1 MTDVSL
7 PRVSTDIHTND
18 QAQARL
24 KARYRAEFL
33 FKSLGLGAVLVAAGF
48 LVIFLST
55 IITQAIPAFT
65 QNYVKIA
72 VEMKPETFNPR
83 NASGADLPAA
93 IGAANFDAVVNGAVR
108 AYFPGATDRTA
119 RRALGNLVSSGAPSI
134 LRRQAMANPAWLG
147 TTQEVYLPLDDNA
160 DLYLKGQ
167 TTETVVT
174 RGAGDLTVS
183 GTSGQIE
190 LSSTVANFQPLLAA
204 IKAQLTI
211 VRANLQRDLAGKERV
226 ASGQERDITSLR
238 QAAEAATGTDRERL
252 QGRVETE
259 GRQLAATQ
267 NDITQLRQR
276 IETLTQRIN
285 GADQSET
292 LDNTVSSYLVRI
304 NGGIV
309 KLSQIQNAR
318 ATGEVLIPL
327 ASTNLAAAGAWE
339 IVRIVQTEANRRIT
353 DREIAYLESLKER
366 GLVERRISRE
376 FFFGG
381 ASREAELAGVWVAI
395 VGSFL
400 TLLIT
405 LGLSFPVGVAAAI
418 YLEEF
423 APKNRW
429 TEMIEVN
436 INNLAA
442 VPSIIYGLLGLAVFL
457 NVFGMPRSAPVVGG
471 FVLALMTLPI
481 IIIASRAALRAVPPS
496 VKEAALGVG
505 ASHQQ
510 AVFHHVLP
518 LAMPGILTGTIL
530 GMAHALGETA
540 PLLMI
545 GMVAF
550 VVDSPRGFADA
561 ATLLPVQIFMWAD
574 FPEQAFQNK
583 TAAAIVVLLL
593 FLIVMN
599 AAAVFLRKKFERR
612 W

>member
-7 PRVSTDIHTND
+7 PRIATDLHTND

-24 KARYRAEFL
+24 KARYRAEFI
-33 FKSLGLGAVLVAAGF
+33 FQAIGLGALLVAAGF
-48 LVIFLST
+48 LVIFLTS
-55 IITQAIPAFT
+55 IVGQAIPAFT
-65 QNYVKIA
+65 QNYLKLT
-72 VEMKPETFNPR
+72 VELKREDLNPQ
-83 NASGADLPAA
+83 NASGAALTQA
-93 IGAANFDAVVNGAVR
+93 IGAANFDAMVNGGLR
-108 AYFPGATDRTA
+108 NYFPSATDRTS
-119 RRALGNLVSSGAPSI
+119 RRSLGNIISSGAPSI
-134 LRRQAMANPAWLG
+134 LRRQVMANPAWLG
-147 TTQEVYLPLDDNA
+147 TSQTIYLPLDDSA
-160 DLYLKGQ
+160 DIYLKGQ
-167 TTETVVT
+167 VTPTEVSK
-174 RGAGDLTVS
+174 GQGELGVS
-183 GTSGQIE
+183 GTSGKVQ
-190 LSSTVANFQPLLAA
+190 LSSTVTNFQPLLAA
-204 IKAQLTI
+204 IKAQLNI
-211 VRANLQRDLAGKERV
+211 GLGNLQRDVAGKERV
-226 ASGQERDITSLR
+226 AAGQERDI
-238 QAAEAATGTDRERL
+238 AALSRGLAAASEADRARF

-259 GRQLAATQ
+259 QRQLAATR
-267 NDITQLRQR
+267 NEITQLRER
-276 IETLTQRIN
+276 IAALGARIA
-285 GADQSET
+285 GADRAES
-292 LDNTVSSYLVRI
+292 LDNTVSSYFVRI
-304 NGGIV
+304 NGGVI
-309 KLSQIQNAR
+309 KLTDVQSAN
-318 ATGEVLIPL
+318 ATGDVILPPR
-327 ASTNLAAAGAWE
+327 STDVAKAGDWE
-339 IVRIVQTEANRRIT
+339 IVRVVQPEANRRIS
-353 DREIAYLESLKER
+353 DREIIYADSLRER

-400 TLLIT
+400 TLFVT
-405 LGLSFPVGVAAAI
+405 LGISFPIGVAAAI

-423 APKNRW
+423 APKNRF
-429 TEMIEVN
+429 TEVIEVN

-471 FVLALMTLPI
+471 LVLALMTLPI
-481 IIIASRAALRAVPPS
+481 IIIASRAAIRAVPPS

-550 VVDSPRGFADA
+550 VVDMPHGIADA

-583 TAAAIVVLLL
+583 TAAAIVVLLV

-599 AAAVFLRKKFERR
+599 AAAVLLRKRFERR

>member
-7 PRVSTDIHTND
+7 PRVSTDLHTND

-24 KARYRAEFL
+24 KARYRSEFL
-33 FKSLGLGAVLVAAGF
+33 FQALGLGALLVAAGF

-65 QNYVKIA
+65 QNYLKVS
-72 VEMKPETFNPR
+72 VELKPETFNPQ
-83 NASGADLPAA
+83 NASGAELPAA
-93 IGAANFDAVVNGAVR
+93 IGAANFDAVVNGALR
-108 AYFPGATDRTA
+108 SYFPAATDRTS
-119 RRALGNLVSSGAPSI
+119 RRALGNLISSGAPSI
-134 LRRQAMANPAWLG
+134 LRRQVMANPAWLG
-147 TTQEVYLPLDDNA
+147 TTQSVYLPLDDSA
-160 DLYLKGQ
+160 DLYFKGQ
-167 TTETVVT
+167 TTATEVT
-174 RGAGDLTVS
+174 KGLGELGLS
-183 GTSGQIE
+183 GTSGQVQ
-190 LSSTVANFQPLLAA
+190 LSSTVTNFQPLLAA
-204 IKAQLTI
+204 IKTQLTL
-211 VRANLQRDLAGKERV
+211 VRGNLQRDLAGKERV
-226 ASGQERDITSLR
+226 AAGQERDIAALTRS
-238 QAAEAATGTDRERL
+238 AEAASGADRERL
-252 QGRVETE
+252 QGRAETE
-259 GRQLAATQ
+259 RRQLASTQ

-276 IETLTQRIN
+276 IDTLTQRISR
-285 GADQSET
+285 ADSAET

-309 KLSQIQNAR
+309 KLAQVQGAS
-318 ATGEVLIPL
+318 ATGEVLIPPT
-327 ASTNLAAAGAWE
+327 STNVAKAGDWE
-339 IVRIVQTEANRRIT
+339 VVRIVQAESNRRIT

-405 LGLSFPVGVAAAI
+405 LGLSFPVGVAAAV

-429 TEMIEVN
+429 TEVIEVN

-481 IIIASRAALRAVPPS
+481 IIIASRAAIRAVPPS

-550 VVDSPRGFADA
+550 VVDSPRGITDA

-574 FPEQAFQNK
+574 FPEAAFQNK

-593 FLIVMN
+593 FLIFMN

>member
-7 PRVSTDIHTND
+7 PRVSTDLHTND

-24 KARYRAEFL
+24 KARYRSEFL
-33 FKSLGLGAVLVAAGF
+33 FQALGLGALLVAAGF

-55 IITQAIPAFT
+55 IVTQAIPAFT
-65 QNYVKIA
+65 QHYLKIT
-72 VEMKPETFNPR
+72 VELKPETFNPQ
-83 NASGADLPAA
+83 NATGAALPAA
-93 IGAANFDAVVNGAVR
+93 IGQANFDAAVNGALR
-108 AYFPGATDRTA
+108 SYFPAATDRTS
-119 RRALGNLVSSGAPSI
+119 RRALGNLISSGAPSI
-134 LRRQAMANPAWLG
+134 LRREVMANPAWLG
-147 TTQEVYLPLDDNA
+147 TTQTAYLPLDDSA
-160 DLYLKGQ
+160 DLYFKGQ
-167 TTETVVT
+167 TTDTEVT
-174 RGAGDLTVS
+174 KGRGELGVS
-183 GTSGQIE
+183 GTSGQVQ
-190 LSSTVANFQPLLAA
+190 LSSTVTNFQPLLAA
-204 IKAQLTI
+204 IKTQLTL
-211 VRANLQRDLAGKERV
+211 VRGNLQRDLAGKERV
-226 ASGQERDITSLR
+226 AVGQERDIAALGR
-238 QAAEAATGTDRERL
+238 AAEAATGAERERL

-259 GRQLAATQ
+259 RRQLASTR

-276 IETLTQRIN
+276 IETLTRRIT
-285 GADQSET
+285 GADTAET
-292 LDNTVSSYLVRI
+292 LDNTVSSYLIRI
-304 NGGIV
+304 NGGVV
-309 KLSQIQNAR
+309 KLTQVQSAN
-318 ATGEVLIPL
+318 ATGEVLIPPS
-327 ASTNLAAAGAWE
+327 STTVARAGEWE
-339 IVRIVQTEANRRIT
+339 IVRIVQSESNRRIT

-429 TEMIEVN
+429 TEIIEVN

-457 NVFGMPRSAPVVGG
+457 NIFGMPRSAPVVGG

-481 IIIASRAALRAVPPS
+481 IIIASRAAIRAVPPS

-550 VVDSPRGFADA
+550 VVDSPRSFADA

-593 FLIVMN
+593 FLICMN

>member
-7 PRVSTDIHTND
+7 PRIATDLHTND
-18 QAQARL
+18 QAKGRL
-24 KARYRAEFL
+24 KARYRSEFI
-33 FKSLGLGAVLVAAGF
+33 FQALGLGAVLIAAGF

-65 QNYVKIA
+65 QNYAKLTI
-72 VEMKPETFNPR
+72 ELKKETFNPQ
-83 NASGADLPAA
+83 NATGADLVKA
-93 IGAANFDAVVNGAVR
+93 IDAANFDGITAAAMR
-108 AYFPGATDRTA
+108 SFFPNATDRVA
-119 RRALGNLVSSGAPSI
+119 RRALGNVLSSGAPTA
-134 LRRQAMANPAWLG
+134 LRRQVVANPSWIG
-147 TTQEVYLPLDDNA
+147 TTQTVYLPLDDNA
-160 DLYLKGQ
+160 DLFLKGLLAP
-167 TTETVVT
+167 TDTMK
-174 RGAGDLTVS
+174 GAGDLSLS
-183 GTSGQIE
+183 GTSGQVQ
-190 LSSTVANFQPLLAA
+190 LTATASNFQPLLAA
-204 IKAQLTI
+204 IKAQLIT
-211 VRANLQRDLAGKERV
+211 VRDTLQRDLAGRERV
-226 ASGQERDITSLR
+226 TAGLERDI
-238 QAAEAATGTDRERL
+238 AALVRSVETAGPADRERL
-252 QGRVETE
+252 QGRVESE
-259 GRQLAATQ
+259 RRQLASNQ
-267 NDITQLRQR
+267 NDVAQMRQR
-276 IETLTQRIN
+276 LEQLTQRIAA
-285 GADQSET
+285 ADATES
-292 LDNTVSSYLVRI
+292 LDNTVASYFVKI
-304 NGGIV
+304 NGGII
-309 KLSQIQNAR
+309 KLAR
-318 ATGEVLIPL
+318 IEASSATGEVLVAPT
-327 ASTNLAAAGAWE
+327 SAGTATAGTWE
-339 IVRIVQTEANRRIT
+339 IVRIAQAETNRRLP
-353 DREIAYLESLKER
+353 DREIAFLMAMKER
-366 GLVERRISRE
+366 GLVEQRISRE
-376 FFFGG
+376 FFLGG

-405 LGLSFPVGVAAAI
+405 LGLSFPIGVAAAV

-423 APKNRW
+423 APKNRF
-429 TEMIEVN
+429 TEIIEVN

-481 IIIASRAALRAVPPS
+481 IIIASRAAIRAVPPS

-550 VVDSPRGFADA
+550 VVDAPNSITDA

-574 FPEQAFQNK
+574 FPEQAFQSK
-583 TAAAIVVLLL
+583 TAAAIVVLLV
-593 FLIVMN
+593 FLILMN
-599 AAAVFLRKKFERR
+599 AVAVFLRKKFERR

>member
-72 VEMKPETFNPR
+72 VELKPETFNPR

-93 IGAANFDAVVNGAVR
+93 IGAANYDAVVAGAVR
-108 AYFPGATDRTA
+108 AYFPAATDRTS

-174 RGAGDLTVS
+174 RGAGDLSVS
-183 GTSGQIE
+183 GTTGQIE
-190 LSSTVANFQPLLAA
+190 LSSTIANFQPLLAA
-204 IKAQLTI
+204 IKTQLTI
-211 VRANLQRDLAGKERV
+211 VRATLQRDLAGKERV
-226 ASGQERDITSLR
+226 ASGQERDITALR
-238 QAAEAATGTDRERL
+238 QAAEAATGAARERL

-327 ASTNLAAAGAWE
+327 ASTNVAAPGAWE

>member
-1 MTDVSL
+1 M
-7 PRVSTDIHTND
+7 
-18 QAQARL
+18 
-24 KARYRAEFL
+24 
-33 FKSLGLGAVLVAAGF
+33 
-48 LVIFLST
+48 
-55 IITQAIPAFT
+55 
-65 QNYVKIA
+65 
-72 VEMKPETFNPR
+72 
-83 NASGADLPAA
+83 
-93 IGAANFDAVVNGAVR
+93 
-108 AYFPGATDRTA
+108 
-119 RRALGNLVSSGAPSI
+119 
-134 LRRQAMANPAWLG
+134 
-147 TTQEVYLPLDDNA
+147 
-160 DLYLKGQ
+160 
-167 TTETVVT
+167 
-174 RGAGDLTVS
+174 
-183 GTSGQIE
+183 
-190 LSSTVANFQPLLAA
+190 
-204 IKAQLTI
+204 
-211 VRANLQRDLAGKERV
+211 
-226 ASGQERDITSLR
+226 
-238 QAAEAATGTDRERL
+238 
-252 QGRVETE
+252 
-259 GRQLAATQ
+259 
-267 NDITQLRQR
+267 
-276 IETLTQRIN
+276 
-285 GADQSET
+285 
-292 LDNTVSSYLVRI
+292 
-304 NGGIV
+304 
-309 KLSQIQNAR
+309 
-318 ATGEVLIPL
+318 
-327 ASTNLAAAGAWE
+327 
-339 IVRIVQTEANRRIT
+339 RIVQPGAHRRFS
-353 DREIAYLESLKER
+353 DREIASLASMKER

-381 ASREAELAGVWVAI
+381 ASREAALDGVWVAI

-400 TLLIT
+400 TLIIT

-429 TEMIEVN
+429 TEIIEVN

-457 NVFGMPRSAPVVGG
+457 NIFGMPRSAPVVGG

-481 IIIASRAALRAVPPS
+481 IIIASRAAIRAVPPS

-593 FLIVMN
+593 FLICMN

>member
-7 PRVSTDIHTND
+7 PRIATDLHTND
-18 QAQARL
+18 EAKGRL
-24 KARYRAEFL
+24 KARYRSEFI
-33 FKSLGLGAVLVAAGF
+33 FQALGLGAVLVAAGF

-65 QNYVKIA
+65 QNYVKLT
-72 VEMKPETFNPR
+72 VELKPETFNPQ
-83 NASGADLPAA
+83 NASGADLVKA
-93 IGAANFDAVVNGAVR
+93 IDAANYDGITAAALR
-108 AYFPGATDRTA
+108 AYFPGASDRAA
-119 RRALGNLVSSGAPSI
+119 RRALGNILSSGAPTAM
-134 LRRQAMANPAWLG
+134 RRQVVANPAWIG
-147 TTQEVYLPLDDNA
+147 TTQTFYLPLDDNA
-160 DLYLKGQ
+160 DLFLKGLLAP
-167 TTETVVT
+167 TDTI
-174 RGAGDLTVS
+174 RGQGELSLS
-183 GTSGQIE
+183 GTSGQVQ
-190 LSSTVANFQPLLAA
+190 LSTTSANFQPLLAA
-204 IKAQLTI
+204 IKAQLVINRDTL
-211 VRANLQRDLAGKERV
+211 ARDLAGRERV
-226 ASGQERDITSLR
+226 AAGIERDIASLTR
-238 QAAEAATGTDRERL
+238 SLEAAPANDRERL
-252 QGRVETE
+252 QGRLESE
-259 GRQLAATQ
+259 RRQLASNQ
-267 NDITQLRQR
+267 NDITQMRQR
-276 IETLTQRIN
+276 LEQLGGRIAS
-285 GADQSET
+285 ADTAET
-292 LDNTVSSYLVRI
+292 LDNTVASYFVKI
-304 NGGIV
+304 NGGLI
-309 KLSQIQNAR
+309 KLAQIQASS
-318 ATGEVLIPL
+318 ATGEVLVAP
-327 ASTNLAAAGAWE
+327 TAATPAQAGAWE
-339 IVRIVQTEANRRIT
+339 VVRIAQAETNRRLP
-353 DREIAYLESLKER
+353 DREIAFLMALKER
-366 GLVERRISRE
+366 GAVEQRISRE
-376 FFFGG
+376 FFLGG

-405 LGLSFPVGVAAAI
+405 LGLSFPVGVAAAV

-423 APKNRW
+423 APKNRF
-429 TEMIEVN
+429 TEIIEVN

-496 VKEAALGVG
+496 VKEAALGIG

-550 VVDSPRGFADA
+550 VVDAPSGITDA

-574 FPEQAFQNK
+574 FPEQAFQSK
-583 TAAAIVVLLL
+583 TAAAIVVLLV
-593 FLIVMN
+593 FLILMN

>member
-7 PRVSTDIHTND
+7 PRVSTDLHTND

-24 KARYRAEFL
+24 KARYRSEFL
-33 FKSLGLGAVLVAAGF
+33 FQALGLGALLVAAGF

-65 QNYVKIA
+65 QNYLKVS
-72 VEMKPETFNPR
+72 VELKPETFNPQ
-83 NASGADLPAA
+83 NASGAELPAA
-93 IGAANFDAVVNGAVR
+93 IGAANFDAVVNGALR
-108 AYFPGATDRTA
+108 SYFPAATDRTS
-119 RRALGNLVSSGAPSI
+119 RRALGNLISSGAPSI
-134 LRRQAMANPAWLG
+134 LRRQVMANPAWLG
-147 TTQEVYLPLDDNA
+147 TTQSVYLPLDDSA
-160 DLYLKGQ
+160 DLYFKGQ
-167 TTETVVT
+167 TTATEVT
-174 RGAGDLTVS
+174 KGLGELGLS
-183 GTSGQIE
+183 GTSGQVQ
-190 LSSTVANFQPLLAA
+190 LSSTVTNFQPLLAA
-204 IKAQLTI
+204 IKTQLTL
-211 VRANLQRDLAGKERV
+211 VRGNLQRDLAGKERV
-226 ASGQERDITSLR
+226 AAGQERDIAALTRS
-238 QAAEAATGTDRERL
+238 AEAASGADRERL
-252 QGRVETE
+252 QGRAETE
-259 GRQLAATQ
+259 RRQLASTQ

-276 IETLTQRIN
+276 IDTLTQRISR
-285 GADQSET
+285 ADSAET

-309 KLSQIQNAR
+309 KLAQVQGAS
-318 ATGEVLIPL
+318 ATGEVLIPPTS
-327 ASTNLAAAGAWE
+327 ANVAKAGDWE
-339 IVRIVQTEANRRIT
+339 VVRIVQAESNRRIT

-405 LGLSFPVGVAAAI
+405 LGLSFPVGVAAAV

-429 TEMIEVN
+429 TEVIEVN

-481 IIIASRAALRAVPPS
+481 IIIASRAAIRAVPPS

-550 VVDSPRGFADA
+550 VVDSPRGITDA

-574 FPEQAFQNK
+574 FPEAAFQNK

-593 FLIVMN
+593 FLIFMN

>member
-7 PRVSTDIHTND
+7 PQVATDLHTND
-18 QAQARL
+18 QARGRL
-24 KARYRAEFL
+24 KARYRAEFI
-33 FKSLGLGAVLVAAGF
+33 FKSLGLGALLVAAGF

-65 QNYVKIA
+65 QNYLKLT
-72 VEMKPETFNPR
+72 VELKPETLYPQ
-83 NASGADLPAA
+83 NASGADLTKAL
-93 IGAANFDAVVNGAVR
+93 GAANYDGLVAGAMR
-108 AYFPGATDRTA
+108 AYFPAATDRNS
-119 RRALGNLVSSGAPSI
+119 RRSLGNIISSGAPSI
-134 LRRQAMANPAWLG
+134 LRREVIANPSWLG
-147 TTQEVYLPLDDNA
+147 TTQTVYLPLDDNA
-160 DLYLKGQ
+160 DLFLKGQ
-167 TTETVVT
+167 TSPTEVIK
-174 RGAGDLTVS
+174 GQGELGVS
-183 GTSGQIE
+183 GTSGQVQ
-190 LSSTVANFQPLLAA
+190 LSSTVNNFQPLLAA
-204 IKAQLTI
+204 IKAQLTQ
-211 VRANLQRDLAGKERV
+211 VRGNLERDLAGKERV
-226 ASGQERDITSLR
+226 RAGQDRDN
-238 QAAEAATGTDRERL
+238 AALGRSAETATGADRERL
-252 QGRVETE
+252 LARVETE
-259 GRQLAATQ
+259 RRQLAATE
-267 NDITQLRQR
+267 NEIAVLRQR
-276 IETLTQRIN
+276 IATLTQRIA
-285 GADQSET
+285 GADRAEA
-292 LDNTVSSYLVRI
+292 LDNTVSSYFVRI

-309 KLSQIQNAR
+309 KLTQVQSAN
-318 ATGEVLIPL
+318 ATGEVMTPPT
-327 ASTNLAAAGAWE
+327 STNVAKPGEWE
-339 IVRIVQTEANRRIT
+339 IVRVVQPESNRRIN

-400 TLLIT
+400 TLIIT

-423 APKNRW
+423 APKNRL
-429 TEMIEVN
+429 TEIIEVN

-481 IIIASRAALRAVPPS
+481 IIIASRAAIRAVPPS

-550 VVDSPRGFADA
+550 VVDSPRGITDA

-583 TAAAIVVLLL
+583 TAAAIVVLLV
-593 FLIVMN
+593 FLICMN
-599 AAAVFLRKKFERR
+599 AAAVFLRKRFERR

>member
-24 KARYRAEFL
+24 KARYRSEFL

-65 QNYVKIA
+65 QNYLKVS
-72 VEMKPETFNPR
+72 VDLRPETFNPR
-83 NASGADLPAA
+83 NATGAELTAA
-93 IGAANFDAVVNGAVR
+93 VGAANFDAVVNGAVR
-108 AYFPGATDRTA
+108 AFFPAATDRTS

-134 LRRQAMANPAWLG
+134 LRRDIVANPGWLG
-147 TTQEVYLPLDDNA
+147 STRQFYLPLDDSA
-160 DLYLKGQ
+160 DLYFKGQ
-167 TTETVVT
+167 TTDTEVT
-174 RGAGDLTVS
+174 KGLGELGVS
-183 GTSGQIE
+183 GTSGQVQ
-190 LSSTVANFQPLLAA
+190 LSSTVTNFQPLLAA
-204 IKAQLTI
+204 IKTQLTI
-211 VRANLQRDLAGKERV
+211 VRSNLQRDLAGKERV
-226 ASGQERDITSLR
+226 ATGQERDIAALAR
-238 QAAEAATGTDRERL
+238 AAETASGPARDNL

-259 GRQLAATQ
+259 RRQLAATQ
-267 NDITQLRQR
+267 NDVTQLRQR

-285 GADQSET
+285 GADSAET

-304 NGGIV
+304 NGGVI
-309 KLSQIQNAR
+309 KLAQVQSAN
-318 ATGEVLIPL
+318 ATGEVLIPPS
-327 ASTNLAAAGAWE
+327 STDVARPGAWE
-339 IVRIVQTEANRRIT
+339 IVRIVQPESNRRIT

-481 IIIASRAALRAVPPS
+481 IIIASRAAIRAVPPS

-550 VVDSPRGFADA
+550 VVDSPRGFTDA

>member
-24 KARYRAEFL
+24 KARYRSEFL

-65 QNYVKIA
+65 QNYLKVS
-72 VEMKPETFNPR
+72 VELKPETFNPR
-83 NASGADLPAA
+83 NATGAELTTAV
-93 IGAANFDAVVNGAVR
+93 GAANFDAVVNGAVR
-108 AYFPGATDRTA
+108 GYFPAATDRTS

-134 LRRQAMANPAWLG
+134 LRRDIVANPGWLG
-147 TTQEVYLPLDDNA
+147 TTRQFYLPLDDSA
-160 DLYLKGQ
+160 DLYFKGQ
-167 TTETVVT
+167 TTDTEVT
-174 RGAGDLTVS
+174 KGLGELGVS
-183 GTSGQIE
+183 GTSGQVQ
-190 LSSTVANFQPLLAA
+190 LSSTVTNFQPLLAA
-204 IKAQLTI
+204 IKTQLTI
-211 VRANLQRDLAGKERV
+211 VRSNLQRDLAGKERV
-226 ASGQERDITSLR
+226 AAGQERDIAALAR
-238 QAAEAATGTDRERL
+238 AAETANGPARDNL
-252 QGRVETE
+252 LGRVETE
-259 GRQLAATQ
+259 RRQLAATQ

-276 IETLTQRIN
+276 IETLTQRIS
-285 GADQSET
+285 GADSVET

-304 NGGIV
+304 NGGVI
-309 KLSQIQNAR
+309 KLAQVQSAN
-318 ATGEVLIPL
+318 ATGEVLIPPS
-327 ASTNLAAAGAWE
+327 STDVARPGAWE
-339 IVRIVQTEANRRIT
+339 IVRIVQPESNRRIT

-481 IIIASRAALRAVPPS
+481 IIIASRAAIRAVPPS

-550 VVDSPRGFADA
+550 VVDSPRGFTDA

>member
-7 PRVSTDIHTND
+7 PRVSTDLHTND

-24 KARYRAEFL
+24 KARYRSEAL
-33 FKSLGLGAVLVAAGF
+33 FQALGLGALLVAAGF

-55 IITQAIPAFT
+55 IVTQAIPAFT
-65 QNYVKIA
+65 QHYLKIT
-72 VEMKPETFNPR
+72 VELKPETFNPQ
-83 NASGADLPAA
+83 NATGAALPAA
-93 IGAANFDAVVNGAVR
+93 IGAANFDAAVNGAIR
-108 AYFPGATDRTA
+108 SYFPAATDRTS
-119 RRALGNLVSSGAPSI
+119 RRALGNIISSGAPSI
-134 LRRQAMANPAWLG
+134 FRREVMANPAWLG
-147 TTQEVYLPLDDNA
+147 TIQTAYLPLDDSA
-160 DLYLKGQ
+160 DLYFKGQ
-167 TTETVVT
+167 TTDTEITK
-174 RGAGDLTVS
+174 GQGELGVS
-183 GTSGQIE
+183 GTSGQVQ
-190 LSSTVANFQPLLAA
+190 LSSTVTNFQPLLAA
-204 IKAQLTI
+204 IKTQLTI
-211 VRANLQRDLAGKERV
+211 VRGNLQRELAGKERV
-226 ASGQERDITSLR
+226 VTGQERDIAALGR
-238 QAAEAATGTDRERL
+238 AAEAASGAERERL

-259 GRQLAATQ
+259 RRQLASTQ

-276 IETLTQRIN
+276 IETLTRRIT
-285 GADQSET
+285 GADAAET
-292 LDNTVSSYLVRI
+292 LDNTVSSYLIRI
-304 NGGIV
+304 NGGVV
-309 KLSQIQNAR
+309 KLTQVQSAN
-318 ATGEVLIPL
+318 ATGEVLIPPSSTDV
-327 ASTNLAAAGAWE
+327 ASAGAWE
-339 IVRIVQTEANRRIT
+339 IVRIVQPEANRRIS
-353 DREIAYLESLKER
+353 DREIAYLESMKER

-400 TLLIT
+400 TLIIT

-429 TEMIEVN
+429 TEIIEVN

-457 NVFGMPRSAPVVGG
+457 NIFGMPRSAPVVGG

-481 IIIASRAALRAVPPS
+481 IIIASRAAIRAVPPS

-593 FLIVMN
+593 FLICMN

>member
-7 PRVSTDIHTND
+7 PQVATDLHTND
-18 QAQARL
+18 QARSRL
-24 KARYRAEFL
+24 KARYRGEFI
-33 FKSLGLGAVLVAAGF
+33 FKSLGLGALLVAAGF

-55 IITQAIPAFT
+55 IIIQAIPAFT
-65 QNYVKIA
+65 QNYIKLT
-72 VEMKPETFNPR
+72 VELKPETLNPD
-83 NASGADLPAA
+83 NASGADLTKAL
-93 IGAANFDAVVNGAVR
+93 GAANYDGLVASAMR
-108 AYFPGATDRTA
+108 AAFPTATDRA
-119 RRALGNLVSSGAPSI
+119 SRRSLGNITSSGAPSI
-134 LRRQAMANPAWLG
+134 LRREVLANPSWLG
-147 TTQEVYLPLDDNA
+147 TTQTVYLPLDDNA

-167 TTETVVT
+167 TTETEASK
-174 RGAGDLTVS
+174 GQGELGIS
-183 GTSGQIE
+183 GTSGQVQ
-190 LSSTVANFQPLLAA
+190 LSSTVTNFQPLLAA
-204 IKAQLTI
+204 IKVQLNV
-211 VRANLQRDLAGKERV
+211 VRGNLQRDLAGKERV
-226 ASGQERDITSLR
+226 VTGQERDI
-238 QAAEAATGTDRERL
+238 AALARSVETAAAADRERL

-259 GRQLAATQ
+259 RRQLASTQ
-267 NDITQLRQR
+267 NDIAVLRQR
-276 IETLTQRIN
+276 IDALTARIT
-285 GADQSET
+285 GADRAET
-292 LDNTVSSYLVRI
+292 LDNTVSSYFVRI

-309 KLSQIQNAR
+309 KLTQVQSAN
-318 ATGEVLIPL
+318 ATGEVMMPPS
-327 ASTNLAAAGAWE
+327 STNVAKPGEWE
-339 IVRIVQTEANRRIT
+339 IVRVVQPESNRRIN

-400 TLLIT
+400 TLIIT

-423 APKNRW
+423 APKNRL
-429 TEMIEVN
+429 TEIIEVN

-481 IIIASRAALRAVPPS
+481 IIIASRAAIRAVPPS

-550 VVDSPRGFADA
+550 VVDSPRSITDA

-583 TAAAIVVLLL
+583 TAAAIVVLLV
-593 FLIVMN
+593 FLICMN
-599 AAAVFLRKKFERR
+599 AVAVFLRKKFERR

>member
-7 PRVSTDIHTND
+7 PRIATDLHTND
-18 QAQARL
+18 QAQKRL
-24 KARYRAEFL
+24 KARYRTEFL
-33 FKSLGLGAVLVAAGF
+33 FQALGLGSLMVAAGF
-48 LVIFLST
+48 LVIFLTT
-55 IITQAIPAFT
+55 IVSQAIPAFT
-65 QNYVKIA
+65 QNYLKLS
-72 VEMKPETFNPR
+72 VELKQEDLNPQ
-83 NASGADLPAA
+83 NVSGAALTQA
-93 IGAANFDAVVNGAVR
+93 IGAANFDTLANGGLR
-108 AYFPGATDRTA
+108 GYFPALTDRTS
-119 RRALGNLVSSGAPSI
+119 RRALGNILSSGAPSI
-134 LRRQAMANPAWLG
+134 LRREAIANPSWIG
-147 TTQEVYLPLDDNA
+147 TTQSVYVPLDDNA

-167 TTETVVT
+167 TTESTAA
-174 RGAGDLTVS
+174 AGQGELGVS
-183 GTSGQIE
+183 GTSGTVQ
-190 LSSTVANFQPLLAA
+190 LSSTVTNFQPVLAA
-204 IKAQLTI
+204 IKAQLGQ
-211 VRANLQRDLAGKERV
+211 VVSRLERDLAGRQRV
-226 ASGQERDITSLR
+226 IAGQERDVAALERAVLSASASDRDRAQLR
-238 QAAEAATGTDRERL
+238 LEAE
-252 QGRVETE
+252 Q
-259 GRQLAATQ
+259 RQLAASRNEAQ
-267 NDITQLRQR
+267 QLRER
-276 IETLTQRIN
+276 ITAFNARIA
-285 GADQSET
+285 GADRSEA
-292 LDNTVSSYLVRI
+292 LDNTISSYFVRI
-304 NGGIV
+304 NGGVI
-309 KLSQIQNAR
+309 KLTQVQSAN
-318 ATGEVLIPL
+318 ATGEVILPPT
-327 ASTNLAAAGAWE
+327 STDVAKAGDWQ
-339 IVRIVQTEANRRIT
+339 IVTIAQPESNRRIN
-353 DREIAYLESLKER
+353 DREIIYLDSLKER

-405 LGLSFPVGVAAAI
+405 LAISFPIGVAAAI

-423 APKNRW
+423 APKNRI
-429 TEMIEVN
+429 TEIIEVN

-457 NVFGMPRSAPVVGG
+457 NVFGLPRSAPVVGG
-471 FVLALMTLPI
+471 LVLALMTLPI
-481 IIIASRAALRAVPPS
+481 IIIASRAAIRAVPPS

-550 VVDSPRGFADA
+550 VVDSPNGLADA

-583 TAAAIVVLLL
+583 TAAAIVVLLV
-593 FLIVMN
+593 FLICMN